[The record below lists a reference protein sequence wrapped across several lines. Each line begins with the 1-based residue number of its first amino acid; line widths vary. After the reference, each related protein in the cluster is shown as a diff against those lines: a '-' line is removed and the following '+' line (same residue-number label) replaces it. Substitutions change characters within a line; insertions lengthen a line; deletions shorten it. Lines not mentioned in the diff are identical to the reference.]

1 MRTMLVL
8 RQLTAV
14 LDRNLA
20 QVTRRMR
27 LTPHDVLVLGWM
39 AQIPGISG
47 SNIASRVG
55 RSRQNVQASLER
67 LEGSR
72 LVEKYAEASHCRQVG
87 WGLTHRGNE
96 VWASLLRQFEVQE
109 EMLRRCGVTRQFLNG
124 LDDLITRMT
133 RNPPAPTAPTTWN
146 PQCAGFIEV
155 AGASEVADLDG
166 VSEEVELP
174 AQSEVV

>member
-1 MRTMLVL
+1 MLVL

-20 QVTRRMR
+20 QVTRSMN

-55 RSRQNVQASLER
+55 RTRQNVQASLER
-67 LEGSR
+67 LERFG
-72 LVEKYAEASHCRQVG
+72 LVEKYAEASRGRHVG
-87 WGLTHRGNE
+87 WGLTNRGE
-96 VWASLLRQFEVQE
+96 QVWGTMLRVFQVQE
-109 EMLRRCGVTRQFLNG
+109 EMLQRCGVTRQFLNG
-124 LDDLITRMT
+124 LDDLIVRMM
-133 RNPPAPTAPTTWN
+133 RNPPAPTTWS
-146 PQCAGFIEV
+146 PLSAGFIEV

-166 VSEEVELP
+166 VSGEVELP
-174 AQSEVV
+174 AQGDEV